1 MQYVMQHPA
10 QGFQGYGQPVP
21 VPAPQP
27 VMPQPAMLQ
36 PQYGQYGQPV
46 QQQPPPWIPNPLV
59 AAVLEGQRRQTA
71 AIVQTIAQ
79 TFGVRLD
86 RNEETAWQTFD
97 TTPVVVPFPATRF
110 QAIMSVGQEA
120 DFVATGIVAQ
130 ITDGATPPVLI
141 VPQNLRFQI
150 VDGST
155 NRQLMRSAIPLG
167 FISVSETGTPAGA
180 RPWFLP
186 KPRIFSRNS
195 NVLWL
200 FDNVGG
206 AQVEVDVALF
216 GYRIY
221 DQRALDL
228 TSMN

>member
-1 MQYVMQHPA
+1 MNMYH
-10 QGFQGYGQPVP
+10 GYG
-21 VPAPQP
+21 APQP
-27 VMPQPAMLQ
+27 YAPPVAPQGAP
-36 PQYGQYGQPV
+36 G
-46 QQQPPPWIPNPLV
+46 WIPNPQVQAILD
-59 AAVLEGQRRQTA
+59 GQRRQSA
-71 AIVQTIAQ
+71 AMAQTIAQ

-86 RNEETAWQTFD
+86 RNEETAWLTFD
-97 TTPVVVPFPATRF
+97 TTPAVIPFPATRF
-110 QAIMSVGQEA
+110 QVIQSVGQEA
-120 DFVATGIVAQ
+120 DFVATGVVAQ

-141 VPQNLRFQI
+141 DPQAIRFQI

-155 NRQLMRSAIPLG
+155 NRQLMRAAIPLG
-167 FISVSETGTPAGA
+167 FVSVSVAESAAGS

-200 FDNVGG
+200 FDNVQG
-206 AQVEVDVALF
+206 AQVEVDVAFF

>member
-1 MQYVMQHPA
+1 MRYAMMHPGQA
-10 QGFQGYGQPVP
+10 YGYGQAIPAP
-21 VPAPQP
+21 MAVPAAPAQP
-27 VMPQPAMLQ
+27 MAYAPGPGQQAPAWM
-36 PQYGQYGQPV
+36 
-46 QQQPPPWIPNPLV
+46 PNPLV

-71 AIVQTIAQ
+71 AIAQTISQ

-86 RNEETAWQTFD
+86 RNEETAWLTFD
-97 TTPVVVPFPATRF
+97 TTPAVIPFPATRF
-110 QAIMSVGQEA
+110 QVVQSVGQEA
-120 DFVATGIVAQ
+120 DFVATGVVAQ
-130 ITDGATPPVLI
+130 ITDGATPPVL
-141 VPQNLRFQI
+141 VTPQGLRFQI

-155 NRQLMRSAIPLG
+155 NRQLMRAAIPMG
-167 FISVSETGTPAGA
+167 FVSTSETGAPAGS

-200 FDNVGG
+200 FDNVQG
-206 AQVEVDVALF
+206 AQVEVDVAFF

-228 TSMN
+228 TSLH

>member
-1 MQYVMQHPA
+1 MYGVNQFGQPA
-10 QGFQGYGQPVP
+10 FGYAPAGYGQPQP
-21 VPAPQP
+21 MPTAPQRAAAP
-27 VMPQPAMLQ
+27 GFMPDQMVGAIL
-36 PQYGQYGQPV
+36 
-46 QQQPPPWIPNPLV
+46 N
-59 AAVLEGQRRQTA
+59 GQRRQSA
-71 AIVQTIAQ
+71 AMAQTIQQ

-86 RNEETAWQTFD
+86 RNEETAWLTFD
-97 TTPVVVPFPATRF
+97 TTPLVVPFPATRF
-110 QAIMSVGQEA
+110 QGTMSVGQEA
-120 DFVATGIVAQ
+120 DFVATGVVAQ

-141 VPQNLRFQI
+141 PGQGLRFQI

-167 FISVSETGTPAGA
+167 FVSTSEAGAPAGS

-195 NVLWL
+195 NVLVL
-200 FDNVGG
+200 LDNVQG
-206 AQVEVDVALF
+206 AQVELDWAWF

-228 TSMN
+228 TSLN

>member
-1 MQYVMQHPA
+1 MQY
-10 QGFQGYGQPVP
+10 G
-21 VPAPQP
+21 
-27 VMPQPAMLQ
+27 VMPQYGT
-36 PQYGQYGQPV
+36 PQYGMVPAGYGAPQAYAPPMPQQRPV
-46 QQQPPPWIPNPLV
+46 PMQAPQWVPNPDV
-59 AAVLEGQRRQTA
+59 QAIMQGQRQQSA
-71 AIVQTIAQ
+71 AIAQTIAQ

-86 RNEETAWQTFD
+86 RNEETAWLTFD
-97 TTPVVVPFPATRF
+97 TTPQVIPFPSTRL
-110 QAIMSVGQEA
+110 QLSMSVGQEA
-120 DFVATGIVAQ
+120 DFVATGVVAQ

-141 VPQNLRFQI
+141 TPQGLRFQI

-155 NRQLMRSAIPLG
+155 NRQLMRAAIPFG
-167 FISVSETGTPAGA
+167 FLSVSETGTPAGA

-200 FDNVGG
+200 IDNVQG
-206 AQVEVDVALF
+206 AQVELDVAFF

>member
-1 MQYVMQHPA
+1 MQYA
-10 QGFQGYGQPVP
+10 Q
-21 VPAPQP
+21 A
-27 VMPQPAMLQ
+27 
-36 PQYGQYGQPV
+36 
-46 QQQPPPWIPNPLV
+46 QQPPQWMPNPLV

-71 AIVQTIAQ
+71 AVAQTIAQ

-86 RNEETAWQTFD
+86 RNEETAWLTFD
-97 TTPVVVPFPATRF
+97 TTPLVLPFPAAQF
-110 QAIMSVGQEA
+110 QGIMSVGQEA
-120 DFVATGIVAQ
+120 DFVGTGIVAQ
-130 ITDGATPPVLI
+130 ITDGATPPVLV
-141 VPQNLRFQI
+141 VPQNVRFRI

-155 NRQLMRSAIPLG
+155 NRQLMRATIPLG
-167 FISVSETGTPAGA
+167 FVSTSETGAPAGS

-200 FDNVGG
+200 LDNVGG
-206 AQVEVDVALF
+206 AQVEVDVAIF